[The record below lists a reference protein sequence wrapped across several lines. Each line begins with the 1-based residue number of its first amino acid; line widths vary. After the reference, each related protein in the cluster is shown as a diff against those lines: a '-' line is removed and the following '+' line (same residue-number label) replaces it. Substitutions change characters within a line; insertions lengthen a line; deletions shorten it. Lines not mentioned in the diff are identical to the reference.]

1 MRGNILVVDDNP
13 VNVELLLH
21 LLEDHGHTV
30 HCALNA
36 NAALECLQRQRPDLL
51 LLDMQ
56 MPGMDGYT
64 LARLLKGDAATADI
78 PIVAVTS
85 YAMSCD
91 RQKALDAGCD
101 DHVTKPIDTR
111 RLPNVVAQYLAGN
124 RGTASASNA

>member
-1 MRGNILVVDDNP
+1 
-13 VNVELLLH
+13 
-21 LLEDHGHTV
+21 
-30 HCALNA
+30 
-36 NAALECLQRQRPDLL
+36 
-51 LLDMQ
+51 

-85 YAMSCD
+85 YAMSGD